1 MSRLKI
7 LAERFVLAL
16 AMISLSAANIAAQG
30 PARGPVDT
38 VRDPLMEI
46 SAKHNLETA
55 RWYITKR
62 KAYEGARDR
71 LQEIMDTYPEFS
83 RMDEVMFWM
92 GEVSLKFD
100 KVDEAE
106 DFFNKMLKAY
116 PSSEFAKKARERL
129 DELKATPA
137 KKL

>member
-7 LAERFVLAL
+7 NVAPFIFAL
-16 AMISLSAANIAAQG
+16 AVIAVSAANIAAQG
-30 PARGPVDT
+30 PARGPVDAG
-38 VRDPLMEI
+38 RDPVLEI

-62 KAYEGARDR
+62 KALKGALDR

-83 RMDEVMFWM
+83 RMDEVLFWM
-92 GEVSLKFD
+92 GEVNLKLD
-100 KVDEAE
+100 KVDVAE

-116 PSSEFAKKARERL
+116 PSSEFAKKAHERL
-129 DELKATPA
+129 DELKAPPA
-137 KKL
+137 KE

>member
-7 LAERFVLAL
+7 NVATFIFAL
-16 AMISLSAANIAAQG
+16 AVIAVAAANIAAQG
-30 PARGPVDT
+30 PARGPVEAG
-38 VRDPLMEI
+38 RDPVLEI

-83 RMDEVMFWM
+83 RMDEVLFWM
-92 GEVSLKFD
+92 GEVNLKL
-100 KVDEAE
+100 KKNEAAE

-116 PSSEFAKKARERL
+116 PSSEFAKKAHERL
-129 DELKATPA
+129 DELKATP
-137 KKL
+137 K

>member
-7 LAERFVLAL
+7 NAEGFIFALVLI
-16 AMISLSAANIAAQG
+16 AMSTANIAAQG
-30 PARGPVDT
+30 PARGPVDSN
-38 VRDPLMEI
+38 RDPAMET

-71 LQEIMDTYPEFS
+71 LQEIIDSYPEFS
-83 RMDEVMFWM
+83 RMDEVLYWM
-92 GEVSLKFD
+92 GEVSVKLKKND
-100 KVDEAE
+100 AAE
-106 DFFNKMLKAY
+106 SFYNKMLKDY

-129 DELKATPA
+129 DELKATPE
-137 KKL
+137 KK